1 MIGEIKSTIKLQS
14 WILSFNTAMLVAV
27 LFKLFSKQELQAP
40 RQTPLEQ
47 PVQTSIYITIAD

>member
-27 LFKLFSKQELQAP
+27 LFKLFSK
-40 RQTPLEQ
+40 
-47 PVQTSIYITIAD
+47 